1 MKKENKVSQNA
12 IRPKHD
18 LILKP
23 KISVGMRE
31 LGHLARRE
39 EEKEK
44 ERREE
49 ENKEKGRRKSGME
62 LFVWNFVRNCMEFV
76 WDLYRNCLEF
86 LELFLL
92 EFLFGN
98 SL

>member
-1 MKKENKVSQNA
+1 
-12 IRPKHD
+12 
-18 LILKP
+18 
-23 KISVGMRE
+23 
-31 LGHLARRE
+31 
-39 EEKEK
+39 
-44 ERREE
+44 
-49 ENKEKGRRKSGME
+49 ME

-76 WDLYRNCLEF
+76 WDLNRNCLEF